1 MIGSMASVPLGGWQS
16 GGQVQGMDLYGDPV
30 HDALIEQ
37 GFQVVVTPWP
47 QRPDGGRWRR
57 LLRVSCAAYNDLPQ
71 VERLASLLQPS
82 SGLVPM

>member
-1 MIGSMASVPLGGWQS
+1 
-16 GGQVQGMDLYGDPV
+16 VQGMDLYGDPV

-82 SGLVPM
+82 FGLVPM